1 MDSMH
6 REQDFSKSDAAPATA
21 FRLRDFGEA
30 DSVDSRPPAHL
41 SSSFSP
47 GVQTDV
53 TIVLGRVRLNATE
66 ASQLHAGSLV
76 VLEQETS
83 DPVDIFSG
91 GRLVGRGQVV
101 VIDDKFCVRV
111 VELNAAEQAA

>member
-1 MDSMH
+1 MP
-6 REQDFSKSDAAPATA
+6 REQDFLKSDAAPTTA
-21 FRLRDFGEA
+21 YRLRDFDRR
-30 DSVDSRPPAHL
+30 DSVDSRPLAHL
-41 SSSFSP
+41 SSHLSA

-53 TIVLGRVRLNATE
+53 TIVLGRVRMTPSE
-66 ASQLHAGSLV
+66 ASKLHPGSLV

-91 GRLVGRGQVV
+91 GRLMGRGQVV

-111 VELNAAEQAA
+111 IELNAAEQAA